1 MNFCDRQVTFFLI
14 NDKNLQA
21 CLTKSAALCIIK
33 TSREPC
39 NNMTRFLK
47 GIGAHEDNN
56 KKNNSGIFSRM
67 RSYVMLCRLRR
78 QG

>member
-1 MNFCDRQVTFFLI
+1 MNFCDKQVTFFLI

-21 CLTKSAALCIIK
+21 RLTKSAALCIII
-33 TSREPC
+33 TSRETC

-47 GIGAHEDNN
+47 GIGADEDNN
-56 KKNNSGIFSRM
+56 KKNYSGIFSRM